1 MRTLPSAP
9 TGTKTKLALIELG
22 ARLRFDVV
30 GTSPAGNASGN
41 SERWVALLPV
51 MPTMLSSTPLTFGSL
66 GTTSGFDGLT
76 PSTPRIGSAMVSW
89 GPSGAAGVRLTLN
102 WPARV
107 SSTRDGVVGIKRAPP
122 PAAAAL
128 SGPRGKQPNNATKN
142 WAGPPLPDKPVSPR
156 PPAPG

>member
-9 TGTKTKLALIELG
+9 TGTKTRLALIELG

-30 GTSPAGNASGN
+30 GTAPAGNGSGN

-51 MPTMLSSTPLTFGSL
+51 MPTMLSRTPLTFGSL

-76 PSTPRIGSAMVSW
+76 PSPPGTGSTMVSC
-89 GPSGAAGVRLTLN
+89 GPSGPAGLRLTLT

-107 SSTRDGVVGIKRAPP
+107 SSTRDGVAGIRRAPP
-122 PAAAAL
+122 L
-128 SGPRGKQPNNATKN
+128 
-142 WAGPPLPDKPVSPR
+142 
-156 PPAPG
+156 